1 MRWSMP
7 RNAKKRCVAVR
18 GRAGGGR
25 PSRRATERP
34 DGRPGG
40 RTTAWGPCNRAAGR
54 PDDRAAGLPGG
65 SAVGRP
71 SGWAGG
77 RAGERAGGRPGGRA
91 AGQGQAAKRP
101 SVAFDVSVTR
111 FCSCVFFKWQ
121 WLVHKLVVTHWRGL
135 KMCMFQMPVARAQ
148 TSRNALAGIKKA
160 TSNSTNIELNS
171 GNDARLISECV
182 HRRGQSRPGT
192 WHATP
197 C

>member
-135 KMCMFQMPVARAQ
+135 KKPLLIRRTLNSTPETMHASFRNAFTAAVNHGPAPGMQLRAKPFQ
-148 TSRNALAGIKKA
+148 TST
-160 TSNSTNIELNS
+160 TSGAE
-171 GNDARLISECV
+171 RF
-182 HRRGQSRPGT
+182 
-192 WHATP
+192 
-197 C
+197 